1 MTDHRGIDA
10 TTIVI
15 KTQVLTTIST
25 KTLVTKAIVLMT
37 LVTKTLFIMAIV
49 TTTIVLSSHKLVLE
63 HVIGELSW

>member
-25 KTLVTKAIVLMT
+25 KTLVI
-37 LVTKTLFIMAIV
+37 KT
-49 TTTIVLSSHKLVLE
+49 TESYTDKLRLARGF
-63 HVIGELSW
+63 HS